1 MARPNSNI
9 EIKRRSKSFIDLSLS
24 FEPNPLNGDITLL
37 KNERAISNALKN
49 IIVFV
54 VGEVPFNNSVGSYV
68 TDYLFETYGPA
79 VTMLLEEEIDRCITR
94 NEPRV
99 ENQEI
104 TCQLDEYED
113 TIKVT
118 IEYNIVGYD
127 QIFTLEHLLT
137 STR

>member
-1 MARPNSNI
+1 MDVPHKNI
-9 EIKRRSKSFIDLSLS
+9 EIKRRSKTFIDISLS
-24 FEPNPLNGDITLL
+24 FEPNPLNGDITVL

-54 VGEVPFNNSVGSYV
+54 TGEVPFNNTVGSYV

-79 VTMLLEEEIDRCITR
+79 VTMLLKEEIERTINI

-99 ENQEI
+99 EVQDVLVS
-104 TCQLDEYED
+104 LDEYDD

-127 QIFTLEHLLT
+127 QIFSLDHLLT